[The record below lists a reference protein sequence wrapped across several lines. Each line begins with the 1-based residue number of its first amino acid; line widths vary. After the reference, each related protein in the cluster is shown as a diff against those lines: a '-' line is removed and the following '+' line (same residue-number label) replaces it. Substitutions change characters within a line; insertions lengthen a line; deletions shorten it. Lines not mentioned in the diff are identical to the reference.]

1 MADNTD
7 MLRDEECIT
16 KLIKKVFED
25 EFKKQE
31 QNLAKIISGNLEIT
45 LQEIKSLK
53 NEVNELKKSME
64 FTQNDLEER
73 LNNVEEN
80 MRKLKEDLKEIYEYQ
95 IDPDY
100 VNDSLADIRNKLNEH
115 EDRPGRN
122 KIQIDGIAEEPG
134 KHGKNVR
141 GRFIVYLVKNLI

>member
-1 MADNTD
+1 MGKFHLSRPHEFENMADNTD
-7 MLRDEECIT
+7 MLCDEERIT

-31 QNLAKIISGNLEIT
+31 QNLIKKNKAAKIISGNLEIT
-45 LQEIKSLK
+45 IQEIKSFK

-73 LNNVEEN
+73 VNNVEEN
-80 MRKLKEDLKEIYEYQ
+80 MCKVKEDLKKIYEYQ

-100 VNDSLADIRNKLNEH
+100 VNDSLTDIRN
-115 EDRPGRN
+115 
-122 KIQIDGIAEEPG
+122 
-134 KHGKNVR
+134 
-141 GRFIVYLVKNLI
+141 

>member
-1 MADNTD
+1 MDDNTN
-7 MLRDEECIT
+7 MLHDQERIT

-45 LQEIKSLK
+45 MQEIKSLK

-73 LNNVEEN
+73 VNNVEEN
-80 MRKLKEDLKEIYEYQ
+80 MCKAKEDLKKFIG
-95 IDPDY
+95 I
-100 VNDSLADIRNKLNEH
+100 KL
-115 EDRPGRN
+115 
-122 KIQIDGIAEEPG
+122 IQTM
-134 KHGKNVR
+134 
-141 GRFIVYLVKNLI
+141 

>member
-53 NEVNELKKSME
+53 NEVN
-64 FTQNDLEER
+64 
-73 LNNVEEN
+73 
-80 MRKLKEDLKEIYEYQ
+80 
-95 IDPDY
+95 
-100 VNDSLADIRNKLNEH
+100 
-115 EDRPGRN
+115 
-122 KIQIDGIAEEPG
+122 
-134 KHGKNVR
+134 
-141 GRFIVYLVKNLI
+141 